1 VGGAVYQEF
10 ASRPGLTGVVRAEW
24 ERGARPAD
32 GEILVLPD
40 GCVDLVWRSDGVLFV
55 AGPDLGPVVHRH
67 PLATGF
73 VGFRLQPGAAASV
86 LGVAADELRDLQLP
100 LAELWGRAAGEHAEQ
115 LAHAGTDHERRAL
128 LARVLRARITPE
140 HLDEAV
146 LAAARTLECGPLRV
160 TDVAE
165 RVGLSDRSLHRRF
178 VRQVGYGPKT
188 FARVMRLRRFLAL
201 GADAGGGGLATLAA
215 ESGYADQAHLTR
227 ECRRLTG
234 RTPSELLVAA

>member
-1 VGGAVYQEF
+1 VYQEF
-10 ASRPGLTGVVRAEW
+10 ASQPGLAGVVRAEW
-24 ERGARPAD
+24 ERGALRAD

-55 AGPDLGPVVHRH
+55 AGPDLGPVVHPH
-67 PLATGF
+67 PLDTGF

-86 LGVAADELRDLQLP
+86 LGVAADELRDHRVP
-100 LAELWGRAAGEHAEQ
+100 LADLWGHAAGELAEQ
-115 LAHAGTDHERRAL
+115 LAGAGSDRERRAL
-128 LARVLRARITPE
+128 LARVLHERIAAH

-146 LAAARTLECGPLRV
+146 LAAARTLERGPDRV

-201 GADAGGGGLATLAA
+201 GEEAGGGLATLAA
-215 ESGYADQAHLTR
+215 EAGYADQAHLTR

-234 RTPSELLVAA
+234 RTPAELLAAA